1 MLCSVIIPLYNK
13 ERYIASAIAS
23 VLAQHHQDFEIVVV
37 DDGSLDGGAAVVA
50 AMEDPRIR
58 LIRQVNGGVSR
69 ARNAGIAAARGE
81 LVCFLDADDWYGPA
95 FLAVLVAMYRRY
107 PQGSFFSTSFL
118 CMADPGQGQLDTD
131 AGAHFAPLANFYEYR
146 AAHGVFYC
154 TNSIAVP
161 RAALQSM
168 PQCFPEDDHF
178 GEDQDL
184 WFRLAERLQ
193 LVFCPARLVAY
204 RVDVAGSL
212 CTVYDLRVMPR
223 VFSRLEQRA
232 LQFSADHPSRR
243 PALRIVADA
252 YVGVARYALQDGRR
266 ADAFAA
272 LRRAARYTVNLR
284 WLVTVIMCAVGNG
297 SLLKRW
303 ELWREMRVRN

>member
-13 ERYIASAIAS
+13 ERYITSAIAS
-23 VLAQHHQDFEIVVV
+23 VLAQSHQDFEIVVV
-37 DDGSLDGGAAVVA
+37 DDGSVDGGAAVVE
-50 AMEDPRIR
+50 AMDDPRIR
-58 LIRQVNGGVSR
+58 LIRQTNGGVSR
-69 ARNAGIAAARGE
+69 ARNVGIAAARGD

-95 FLAVLVAMYRRY
+95 FLSVLAAMYQRY
-107 PQGSFFSTSFL
+107 PQGRFFSTSFL
-118 CMADPGQGQLDTD
+118 CMSDPEDGQLDTD
-131 AGAHFAPLANFYEYR
+131 ADAHFSALDNFYEYR

-161 RAALQSM
+161 RIALQAM
-168 PQCFPEDDHF
+168 PQCFPEGDHF

-184 WFRLAERLQ
+184 WFRLAECLQ
-193 LVFCPARLVAY
+193 LVFCPAKLVAY
-204 RVDVAGSL
+204 RMDVAGSL

-232 LQFSADHPSRR
+232 LQMPVDNLTRR
-243 PALRIVADA
+243 PALRIVGDA

-266 ADAFAA
+266 ADAFSA
-272 LRRAARYTVNLR
+272 LRRAAHYTMNLR
-284 WLVTVIMCAVGNG
+284 WLVTLIMCAIGNG

-303 ELWREMRVRN
+303 ELWREMRIRD